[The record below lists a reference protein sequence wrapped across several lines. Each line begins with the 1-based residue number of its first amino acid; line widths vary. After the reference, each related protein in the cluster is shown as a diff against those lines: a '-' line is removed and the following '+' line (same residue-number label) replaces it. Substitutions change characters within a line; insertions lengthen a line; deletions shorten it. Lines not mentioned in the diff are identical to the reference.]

1 MRGVTVSWTVR
12 ARAMADHRVR
22 ALRERLRS
30 DSGDDVR
37 GLFERTLGEVI
48 LQEQAVLAAEFD
60 DVHSVDRAREVGS
73 IEEIV
78 DPDEMRAFL
87 IRSLRAELSG

>member
-1 MRGVTVSWTVR
+1 
-12 ARAMADHRVR
+12 
-22 ALRERLRS
+22 
-30 DSGDDVR
+30 VR
-37 GLFERTLGEVI
+37 GLFERTLNEVI

-60 DVHSVDRAREVGS
+60 DVHSVERAREVGS

-78 DPDEMRAFL
+78 DPDDMRAFL

>member
-1 MRGVTVSWTVR
+1 
-12 ARAMADHRVR
+12 MADPRVR

-37 GLFERTLGEVI
+37 GLFERTLNEVI
-48 LQEQAVLAAEFD
+48 LEEQAVLAAEFD
-60 DVHSVDRAREVGS
+60 SVHSVDRAREVGS

-78 DPDEMRAFL
+78 DPAQMRTFL
-87 IRSLRAELSG
+87 MRSLRDELSG